1 MISCQLIAASGT
13 AKSYYIEA
21 VEAAKRGD
29 FDEAENLMKDG
40 KEAYLMGHSNH
51 AKLIQMSAQEDFQIP
66 LLLMHAEDQMM
77 NCETMQ
83 QVAEQNIYLL
93 QQNAMLTRA
102 LEKLHALS

>member
-13 AKSYYIEA
+13 AKSCYI
-21 VEAAKRGD
+21 
-29 FDEAENLMKDG
+29 EAENLMKDG